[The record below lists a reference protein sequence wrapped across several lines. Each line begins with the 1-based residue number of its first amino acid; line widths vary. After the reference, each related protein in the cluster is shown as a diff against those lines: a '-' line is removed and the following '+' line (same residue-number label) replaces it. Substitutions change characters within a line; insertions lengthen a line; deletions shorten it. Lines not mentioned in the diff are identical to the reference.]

1 MKLAIKNYAKSIVYG
16 GMDGIVTTFA
26 VVAGAV
32 GGNLGVESILIL
44 GFSNLL
50 ADGFSMA
57 AGDYLSSTTEES
69 NIKDKSIKNAL
80 ATFASFIIFGLI
92 PLLSYIFMGVS
103 TVFKAHTFFVSFALF
118 LLGLV
123 KGLITGENKA
133 KEIFRTLFIGLVA
146 ALFAYYVGEVLGHIA
161 GTI

>member
-44 GFSNLL
+44 
-50 ADGFSMA
+50 GFSMA

-103 TVFKAHTFFVSFALF
+103 TVFKAHTFLLACLFVSFALF